1 MQRRLARVAT
11 ATATLAVGLAI
22 APTAA
27 HADPALD
34 KKQWW
39 FDSWGIQ
46 KEVWPQSKGRGVTV
60 AVIDS
65 GVNASLPD
73 LRGVVLPGT
82 DVTGSGDG
90 RKDLDTD
97 ENGHG
102 TAMAS
107 LIASQGKGTG
117 FMGVAPEAKILPIV
131 DSAVSEESEAKAIR
145 YAVDHGA
152 KVINI
157 SQGGPGAAYPPIN
170 CPAGVLD
177 AVSYA
182 DKKDV
187 VVVASSGNT
196 GDSMNAPEFPGSCPG
211 VVAVGAIDHLARP
224 WVKTQRQDYVT
235 VAAPGAGMDNVRAD
249 GRVYTKVNGTSD
261 SAALVSGAFALVRS
275 KFPDMSARRAVQV
288 VTNTTVDIGAKGKDK
303 QTGFGAVSIR
313 RALSQ
318 NVPESAPNPVYQR
331 LDQALAKKGGG
342 GGATSTAPKAAE
354 EDDSGTSPLVYVGI
368 GVVVLAVIGVVGFL
382 LMRRRPST
390 PSGPPP
396 GGPAFGPPP
405 GPQQSPYQSGG
416 TPPMGGGQQPP
427 PQFQPPGPPRNE

>member
-1 MQRRLARVAT
+1 MRRRLVQVA
-11 ATATLAVGLAI
+11 AATLAVGLAA

-39 FDSWGIQ
+39 FDSWHIQ
-46 KEVWPQSKGRGVTV
+46 QEVWPQTKGSGVTV

-82 DVTGSGDG
+82 NVTGSGDG
-90 RKDLDTD
+90 RKDLDTE

-131 DSAVSEESEAKAIR
+131 VSAASDESHSKAIR

-157 SQGGPGAAYPPIN
+157 SQGGPGVAYPPTG
-170 CPAGVLD
+170 CPARVLD

-182 DKKDV
+182 AKKDV

-196 GDSMNAPEFPGSCPG
+196 GNTLNQPEFPGACPG
-211 VVAVGAIDHLARP
+211 VVAVGAIDHLAQP
-224 WVKTQRQDYVT
+224 WAKTQRQDYVT

-249 GRVYTKVNGTSD
+249 GTVYTKVNGTSD
-261 SAALVSGAFALVRS
+261 AAAVTSGAFALVRS

-288 VTNTTVDIGAKGKDK
+288 VSNTTVDVGPKGKDK
-303 QTGFGAVSIR
+303 LTGLGAVSIR

-318 NVPESAPNPVYQR
+318 KVPENAPNPVYER
-331 LDQALAKKGGG
+331 LDQALAQKGGG
-342 GGATSTAPKAAE
+342 GGASTAPKAAE
-354 EDDSGTSPLVYVGI
+354 SDDSGTSPLVYVGV
-368 GVVVLAVIGVVGFL
+368 GVVVLAVIGVIGFL

-396 GGPAFGPPP
+396 GGPVFGPPP
-405 GPQQSPYQSGG
+405 GPQQSPYQPGG
-416 TPPMGGGQQPP
+416 APPMGGGQQPP
-427 PQFQPPGPPRNE
+427 PQFQPPGPPPRNE